1 MATWKFPLLLLGLSL
16 LTVSATARPCK
27 TLFFFTSASYYP
39 IPAAHSSNP
48 NPNFNLQ
55 YPSFSP
61 RFLTFF
67 FTIAPFPDDES
78 KLQYNKPSI
87 SLLRNSIFSGEED
100 QLVERE
106 EEEEDDVSK
115 RSSSMIPVE
124 FYSSV
129 KSSIRDRT
137 KDIMGVMGAMLFGAG
152 CGALTAAMMYLIW
165 SLFWPTTLDFEDSS
179 DDHASPKKMGYVAL
193 PTKVVDDDLKKPAK
207 DVV

>member
-1 MATWKFPLLLLGLSL
+1 
-16 LTVSATARPCK
+16 
-27 TLFFFTSASYYP
+27 
-39 IPAAHSSNP
+39 
-48 NPNFNLQ
+48 
-55 YPSFSP
+55 
-61 RFLTFF
+61 
-67 FTIAPFPDDES
+67 
-78 KLQYNKPSI
+78 
-87 SLLRNSIFSGEED
+87 
-100 QLVERE
+100 
-106 EEEEDDVSK
+106 
-115 RSSSMIPVE
+115 MIPVE